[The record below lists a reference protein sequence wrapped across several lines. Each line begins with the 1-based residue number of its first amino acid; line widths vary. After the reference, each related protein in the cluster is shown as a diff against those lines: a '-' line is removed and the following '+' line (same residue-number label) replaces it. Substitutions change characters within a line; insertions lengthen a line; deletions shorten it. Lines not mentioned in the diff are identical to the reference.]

1 VKDKIMKTNQLLRI
15 AIITLAVFGVA
26 AASRAQTN
34 AVFQQNAN
42 GQSLGFDSCGTEHFA
57 SNTNLWTRSEAF
69 GSDCNMQSYLAD
81 VSNWNIP
88 NYPNGNF
95 NVTINPTSR
104 PDGVHLNESVAV
116 NNLTINTN
124 GLLAYD
130 ANNSAGGGAH
140 PVNLTLNGGTL
151 ANNGTIISIGPVEAG
166 QTYTFAVNTSLTG
179 SGTTNLGYG
188 TTLAGPGT
196 LTIGSSQTV
205 IGGGNVLVNTPLVN
219 NGLINANG
227 SSAFFNHPEVSF
239 MTSQITNTGTMET
252 TGGGVIQF
260 LTNTALNNAG
270 GTLSSLGTTS
280 FVLSGG
286 VSITG
291 GTLMSVGNRPE
302 NDFFRVLGATL
313 TGVNIATGTQIAVG
327 NANGNGGS
335 VTLNGAIT
343 NGGQIIFHGNFNA
356 VPPFNIGSDTT
367 ISGTGHLILIGLGT
381 IASGATLTLGPGQ
394 TLDAGFTS
402 LTGSIANNGLINASS
417 DRGLTLTGGNSAN
430 HGTMRSVGNGLL
442 VITSDAQGGYT
453 LDNTGGTIQAIDSSQ
468 VVFAGQYTVRN
479 GVLNAPGN
487 PNNGRPNI
495 AMNKFL
501 TLENV
506 TNNGL
511 FYLAGGCESV
521 TLSIAGGSFTNN
533 GAFWDTAGGCD
544 PQNIHLLGDATLNG
558 NGYMALYRSTKIDS
572 SNSGVL
578 TNGESHTIGA
588 GSGTAIQCSLVNNG
602 DIGCNDSNGNQAF
615 LNGPTVTNNGVLHA
629 SVGVLQQAGNSILTN
644 YNAATQTLTGGIY
657 ETINGGTLN
666 LNIGPI
672 AINAATVI
680 LSGQGNF
687 SPINSIQQNLG
698 TLAIL
703 GGRSFSTPTTSGKSE
718 TDVLDVA
725 DLANAGTV
733 KLDENSAL
741 NVSGNYSQG
750 SNGRL
755 YIEIGSNGPNPNF
768 HPLNVSGTAS
778 LAGTLDVR
786 LVNGFVPGSTQ
797 TFPIINA
804 AGISGGFNQVHGA
817 DITVTANG
825 VSIHP
830 NGAPIPLAIKSAVSR
845 KTHQAS
851 GTVAGTFDVD
861 LPLTGPSGVECRSGG
876 SGNNHKLVFTF
887 NNDVVSGTAAV
898 TAGTATLA
906 GPPVF
911 PGDPNLNF
919 IPRNTMIVNLTGV
932 TNGQTLAVTLSNVT
946 DTFGQVLPSTA
957 VNVKMLL
964 GDVTGNGAVNSSDV
978 SQTQFESG
986 HAVSTMNYRAD
997 VTVNGE
1003 INSSDVSTVQGQSG
1017 TARPP
1022 QPKGASAI
1030 RDRVSV
1036 VSGRQ
1041 E

>member
-1 VKDKIMKTNQLLRI
+1 MKMNQLLKFVSVTI
-15 AIITLAVFGVA
+15 ALVGMTT
-26 AASRAQTN
+26 ASRAQTN
-34 AVFQQNAN
+34 AIFQQNAN
-42 GQSLGFDSCGTEHFA
+42 GQSLGFDSCGMEHFA
-57 SNTNLWTRSEAF
+57 SNTNLWTRSQAF

-88 NYPNGNF
+88 NYPNGASF
-95 NVTINPTSR
+95 NVTIGLSA
-104 PDGVHLNESVAV
+104 HLNESVAMG
-116 NNLTINTN
+116 NLTITSS
-124 GLLAYD
+124 GVLAAD

-140 PVNLTLNGGTL
+140 NVTFTLNGGTVT
-151 ANNGTIISIGPVEAG
+151 NNGTLTSIGVAEAG
-166 QTYTFAVNTSLTG
+166 QTYAFATDTLLTG
-179 SGTTNLGYG
+179 TGTTTFGYS
-188 TTLAGPGT
+188 TTLNGPGI
-196 LTIGSSQTV
+196 LTIDTAHNV
-205 IGGGNVLVNTPLVN
+205 IGGGADSVNLSLVNHGN
-219 NGLINANG
+219 FNANG

-239 MTSQITNTGTMET
+239 MSSQITNDGLMET

-270 GTLSSLGTTS
+270 GTLSSLGTAS

-327 NANGNGGS
+327 YANGNGGS

-430 HGTMRSVGNGLL
+430 HGTMQSVGNGLL

-468 VVFAGQYTVRN
+468 VLFAGQYTVRN

-511 FYLAGGCESV
+511 FYLAGGCEEV
-521 TLSIAGGSFTNN
+521 ALTIAGGSFTNN
-533 GAFWDTAGGCD
+533 GAFWDTAGGCV
-544 PQNIHLLGDATLNG
+544 PQKIHLLGDAQIDG
-558 NGYMALYRSTKIDS
+558 SGYMALYRTTMIDS
-572 SNSGVL
+572 SGGGVF
-578 TNGESHTIGA
+578 TNGASHTIGA
-588 GSGTAIQCSLVNNG
+588 GSSTAIQCSLVNNG
-602 DIGCNDSNGNQAF
+602 DIGCNDSAGNLTF

-629 SVGVLQQAGNSILTN
+629 SIGVLQQAGNSILTN

-703 GGRSFSTPTTSGKSE
+703 GGRSFSTPTASGKSE
-718 TDVLDVA
+718 RDVLDVA
-725 DLANAGTV
+725 DLANAGTI

-750 SNGRL
+750 SNSRL

-768 HPLNVSGTAS
+768 HPLNVSGAAT

-786 LVNGFVPGSTQ
+786 LVNGFVPGPTQ

-804 AGISGGFNQVHGA
+804 ASISGNFTQVHGA
-817 DITVTANG
+817 DVTVTANG

-830 NGAPIPLAIKSAVSR
+830 NGAPIPLALTSAVSR
-845 KTHQAS
+845 KTHQS
-851 GTVAGTFDVD
+851 GGTVAGTFDVN

-876 SGNNHKLVFTF
+876 TGNDHTLVFTF

-911 PGDPNLNF
+911 PGDPNVNF

-932 TNGQTLAVTLSNVT
+932 TNVQTVTVTLSNVT
-946 DTFGQVLPSTA
+946 DSFGQVLADTA
-957 VNVKMLL
+957 VSANMLI
-964 GDVTGNGAVNSSDV
+964 GDTSGNKAVNASDVTQTKAQIGALVTNANFREDVTHNGTINGSDV
-978 SQTQFESG
+978 GLVKLHLGSG
-986 HAVSTMNYRAD
+986 V
-997 VTVNGE
+997 
-1003 INSSDVSTVQGQSG
+1003 
-1017 TARPP
+1017 P
-1022 QPKGASAI
+1022 
-1030 RDRVSV
+1030 
-1036 VSGRQ
+1036 
-1041 E
+1041 